1 MDDCDCLEDIYRW
14 VWLFTVHLWVGLL
27 FLAFLW
33 VGMTECGRVDKM
45 VKPIFLSFNKLL
57 LCCLFSFYLRVKF
70 SHTEGTIFCRE
81 ILPCLFAAR
90 ICHRN
95 LPWEPL
101 PWELAEG
108 IYRKYLPQELTV
120 AICKWF
126 FVFVSK

>member
-1 MDDCDCLEDIYRW
+1 M
-14 VWLFTVHLWVGLL
+14 GLL

-108 IYRKYLPQELTV
+108 IYHKYLSQELTV
-120 AICKWF
+120 ATCKWF